1 VLDSSRGGRRWAT
14 VVLALA
20 IVATLAVA
28 AVSSSAFAAP
38 AAKTKTTASSPT
50 KIDFS
55 LDFLVDGLHAPLY
68 VAQKLGYLQKA
79 NLDVAIHTSTGS
91 SDAIARVAS
100 GKAQLGFA
108 DAPTT
113 LTAIAKGLP
122 IQVVGML
129 LLHSAQATETLKSAN
144 VTGPKG
150 LIGKNVG
157 ITPAGAERDEI
168 TALLKL
174 NGVDPSKVHFVSI
187 SANNGKAN
195 LLAGSVDAVN
205 FFPPIFADVQNKVS
219 FMPWYKYGLDVYGT
233 TIIANTKFLADNPD
247 AVTGLVHSIMEG
259 LHYTLGH
266 PAQAAQVVAAAAKG
280 DPKFF
285 QAELGIYKPYW
296 YDPSNQ
302 KQGLGYMTDAGWNK
316 TQSIAVKYLGL
327 SKPVPLTQIYTNKY
341 LGAPVAP

>member
-1 VLDSSRGGRRWAT
+1 VLDSSRGGRRSAT

-20 IVATLAVA
+20 IVMTLVAV
-28 AVSSSAFAAP
+28 VSTSALGAP
-38 AAKTKTTASSPT
+38 AAKTKATASSPT

-113 LTAIAKGLP
+113 LTAISKGLP

-129 LLHSAQATETLKSAN
+129 LLHSAQATETLKSEN

-174 NGVDPSKVHFVSI
+174 NGVDPSQVHFVSI

-205 FFPPIFADVQNKVS
+205 FFPPIFADVQDKVA

-259 LHYTLGH
+259 LKYTLGH
-266 PAQAAQVVAAAAKG
+266 PAQAAQVVATAAKG

-285 QAELGIYKPYW
+285 LAELGVYKPYW
-296 YDPSNQ
+296 YDPANQ

-316 TQSIAVKYLGL
+316 TQSIATKYLGL
-327 SKPVPLTQIYTNKY
+327 SKAVPLTQIYTNKY
-341 LGAPVAP
+341 LGAPISP